1 MFDRGCDW
9 YCDGCGVRMNRQL
22 GFTTI
27 TGRWRC
33 RKCGRKNDVSKKNIV
48 PKSGSKG
55 WVFKKTHNDGTV
67 EKVRYTKTREIREFD
82 GKNGKMTFWSKRK

>member
-1 MFDRGCDW
+1 MDNKKSDTL
-9 YCDGCGVRMNRQL
+9 RQREKAQRDL
-22 GFTTI
+22 LEL
-27 TGRWRC
+27 
-33 RKCGRKNDVSKKNIV
+33 KKMQSGELDTEHLRDQDKKIV

-67 EKVRYTKTREIREFD
+67 ERVRYTKTREIREFD